1 LKTNIPVDFS
11 SRIKAIRHKL
21 GLTQVRLAELMG
33 VSFASVNRWE
43 NGQSRPSVLAW
54 RKIERVE
61 VHGFS
66 ALTELPL
73 EEARIDYSEQQVGSV
88 TTNSGPRLVAQ
99 TRPVETDLLT
109 VQRLA
114 SIKSG
119 ARSLVPATEINPG
132 PESGDEKIVMAGFYI
147 REMLARGIIQRV
159 LIIAPGRLLH
169 SWEHEMNTRF
179 NLAFQLLSVDKME
192 GNPFTGPGSNLLIV
206 NLDLLADNG
215 VFALLREPG
224 VKPYDVAILDE
235 SQSQFSKNE
244 NSRPL
249 RNVSRRQVAEAL
261 AGVRMKDKKW
271 QLPWRAGHLLLLSA
285 RMQRH

>member
-43 NGQSRPSVLAW
+43 NGQSRPSALAW

-61 VHGFS
+61 VHGYS

-73 EEARIDYSEQQVGSV
+73 EKTRTDNIDQPDGSV
-88 TTNSGPRLVAQ
+88 TTNIGPHFAAQ
-99 TRPVETDLLT
+99 ARSIESDVSSVPKLT
-109 VQRLA
+109 

-119 ARSLVPATEINPG
+119 TRSFLSTTEINLG
-132 PESGDEKIVMAGFYI
+132 PESCDEKIVMAGLYI
-147 REMLARGIIQRV
+147 REMLARGLIQRV

-169 SWEHEMNTRF
+169 SWELEMNMRF
-179 NLAFQLLSVDKME
+179 NLAFKLLSVDKVE
-192 GNPFTGPGSNLLIV
+192 GNPFTGTGSNLLIV
-206 NLDLLADNG
+206 NLDLLAENG
-215 VFALLREPG
+215 VFALLQEPG

-235 SQSQFSKNE
+235 SHSQFTKNE
-244 NSRPL
+244 SSYPL
-249 RNVSRRQVAEAL
+249 RSVSRRQVAEAL
-261 AGVRMKDKKW
+261 AGVRMKDKRW

-285 RMQRH
+285 RLQRH